1 MASKMEKISEAV
13 VAKVKLDAQNIIR
26 EAEEKAHEEIEKA
39 KKQREVRFE
48 EEKGKMLGE
57 AVEEAARILA
67 QASIKARQQ
76 LSSAKADT
84 IAKIIDG
91 ARKEL
96 PRISSDENYFLN
108 LIREA
113 MEGLGADKARIYVSL
128 KDVSTVRKFLKA
140 DKELSGKIVEVRE
153 SNCLG
158 GVIAEDAEGKFRIDN
173 TYETRLEMLLP
184 KLLPEINKKLFEAP

>member
-1 MASKMEKISEAV
+1 MEKISEAV
-13 VAKVKLDAQNIIR
+13 VGKVKLDAQKTVK
-26 EAEEKAHEEIEKA
+26 EAEEKAIEEIQKA
-39 KKQREVRFE
+39 KKQSEIRFE
-48 EEKGKMLGE
+48 EERGRMLGE
-57 AVEEAARILA
+57 AEEEVARILA

-84 IAKIIDG
+84 ISKIIDG

-96 PRISSDENYFLN
+96 SQVSSDDTHFLN

-113 MEGLGADKARIYVSL
+113 VEGLGVDKARIYVSP
-128 KDVSTVRKFLKA
+128 KDVGNVKKFLET

-153 SNCLG
+153 YNCLG
-158 GVIAEDAEGKFRIDN
+158 GVIAEDIEGKLRIDN

-184 KLLPEINKKLFEAP
+184 QLLPKISEELFKAP

>member
-13 VAKVKLDAQNIIR
+13 VSKVKLDAQSIIR
-26 EAEEKAHEEIEKA
+26 EADEKAQEEIEKA
-39 KKQREVRFE
+39 KRQRDERFQE
-48 EEKGKMLGE
+48 ETSRMLGE
-57 AVEEAARILA
+57 AKEEAARILA
-67 QASIKARQQ
+67 QASIKARQR
-76 LSSAKADT
+76 LSSAKADA
-84 IAKIIDG
+84 IANIING

-96 PRISSDENYFLN
+96 SQISSDERYFLN

-113 MEGLGADKARIYVSL
+113 IDGLGVDKARIYVSP
-128 KDVSTVRKFLKA
+128 KDVSNVKKFLKA

-158 GVIAEDAEGKFRIDN
+158 GVIAEDMEGKLRIDN

-184 KLLPEINKKLFEAP
+184 KMLPKISEELFGAS

>member
-1 MASKMEKISEAV
+1 MEKISEAV
-13 VAKVKLDAQNIIR
+13 VGKVKLDAQKTVK
-26 EAEEKAHEEIEKA
+26 EAEEKAQEEIQKA

-48 EEKGKMLGE
+48 EERGRMLGE
-57 AVEEAARILA
+57 AEEEVARILA

-76 LSSAKADT
+76 LSSAKADA
-84 IAKIIDG
+84 ISKIIDG

-96 PRISSDENYFLN
+96 SQVSSETHFLN

-113 MEGLGADKARIYVSL
+113 MEGLGTDKARIYVSP
-128 KDVSTVRKFLKA
+128 KDMSNIKELLKA

-158 GVIAEDAEGKFRIDN
+158 GVIAEDIEGKFRIDN

-184 KLLPEINKKLFEAP
+184 QLLPKISKELFEAP

>member
-1 MASKMEKISEAV
+1 MEKISEAV
-13 VAKVKLDAQNIIR
+13 VSKVKLDAQNIIR
-26 EAEEKAHEEIEKA
+26 EAEEKAQEEIEKA
-39 KKQREVRFE
+39 KRQRETRFE
-48 EEKGKMLGE
+48 EEKDRMLGE
-57 AVEEAARILA
+57 AKEEAARISA

-84 IAKIIDG
+84 ITKIVDR

-96 PRISSDENYFLN
+96 SQISSDETYFLN

-113 MEGLGADKARIYVSL
+113 IEGLSVDKARIYVCP
-128 KDVSTVRKFLKA
+128 KDISNVKKFLKA
-140 DKELSGKIVEVRE
+140 DKELSSKIVEVRE

-158 GVIAEDAEGKFRIDN
+158 GVIAEDVEGKLRIDN

-184 KLLPEINKKLFEAP
+184 KLLPEISEELFGAP

>member
-1 MASKMEKISEAV
+1 MEKISEAV
-13 VAKVKLDAQNIIR
+13 VSKVKLDAQNIIR
-26 EAEEKAHEEIEKA
+26 EAEEKAQEEIEKA
-39 KKQREVRFE
+39 KRQREVRFE
-48 EEKGKMLGE
+48 EERGRMLGE
-57 AVEEAARILA
+57 AKEEVARISA

-96 PRISSDENYFLN
+96 SRISSGESYFLN

-113 MEGLGADKARIYVSL
+113 MEGLGVDKGRIYVSP
-128 KDVSTVRKFLKA
+128 KDVSTVKRFLEA
-140 DKELSGKIVEVRE
+140 DKELSGKILEVRE

-158 GVIAEDAEGKFRIDN
+158 GVIAEDVEGKLRIDN

-184 KLLPEINKKLFEAP
+184 KLLPKISKELFEAP

>member
-1 MASKMEKISEAV
+1 MEKISEAV
-13 VAKVKLDAQNIIR
+13 VGKVKLDAQNIIR
-26 EAEEKAHEEIEKA
+26 EAEEKAQEEIEKA
-39 KKQREVRFE
+39 KKQREVRLKE
-48 EEKGKMLGE
+48 ERGRMLGE
-57 AVEEAARILA
+57 AEEEVARILA

-96 PRISSDENYFLN
+96 SRISSDESYFLN

-113 MEGLGADKARIYVSL
+113 MEGLGVDKGRIYVSP
-128 KDVSTVRKFLKA
+128 KDVSTVKKFLEA

-158 GVIAEDAEGKFRIDN
+158 GVIAEDIEGKLRIDN

-184 KLLPEINKKLFEAP
+184 KLLPKISEELFEAP